1 MNIALL
7 IIFATAV
14 MALLLGLRARKGR
27 DMNLEQWS
35 VGGRSFGTIF
45 VFLLMAGEIYTTFSF
60 LGASGNAYGK
70 GASTYYILA
79 YQILA
84 YVISYWLL
92 PAIWRY
98 AQRERLLSQPQFF
111 VHKYDSPVLGILV
124 ALVGV
129 LALLPYLMLQLKG
142 LGLIVS
148 LASYGAISS
157 TVAVWIGSA
166 IVTAYVIASGVR
178 GAAWNAVVKDV
189 LILAVVVFLG
199 IYLPVHYYGDLGTMF
214 TAIDTA
220 KPGYLTFPEKGQSV
234 IWFQST
240 VLLTAIGFFMWP
252 HTFNSVYTARNER
265 IFRRN
270 AALLP
275 IYSLLLLFV
284 FFVGFAAILRVPGLS
299 GGDIDLALLNLSLQ
313 TFDPWFVGVI
323 GAAGLLTALVP
334 GAMILTTASTIL
346 ASDVYRAG
354 MRRDASDAQ
363 VNKLA
368 RWLVPCVALAAI
380 GLTLN
385 GGTTIVA
392 LLLMGYNFVTQL
404 FPAVLC
410 SLAARNPIT
419 KQGAFCGILVGAIA
433 VAAITLTKSTVGG
446 LFPFLPQTLKDL
458 NVGMVALLLNIAVT
472 AVVSLLTQHRTPAV
486 ATNASQAG
494 RA

>member
-1 MNIALL
+1 
-7 IIFATAV
+7 
-14 MALLLGLRARKGR
+14 
-27 DMNLEQWS
+27 
-35 VGGRSFGTIF
+35 
-45 VFLLMAGEIYTTFSF
+45 
-60 LGASGNAYGK
+60 
-70 GASTYYILA
+70 
-79 YQILA
+79 
-84 YVISYWLL
+84 
-92 PAIWRY
+92 
-98 AQRERLLSQPQFF
+98 
-111 VHKYDSPVLGILV
+111 
-124 ALVGV
+124 LVGV

-299 GGDIDLALLNLSLQ
+299 GGDIDLALLKLSLQ

-354 MRRDASDAQ
+354 IRRDASDAQ

-433 VAAITLTKSTVGG
+433 VATITLTKSTVGG